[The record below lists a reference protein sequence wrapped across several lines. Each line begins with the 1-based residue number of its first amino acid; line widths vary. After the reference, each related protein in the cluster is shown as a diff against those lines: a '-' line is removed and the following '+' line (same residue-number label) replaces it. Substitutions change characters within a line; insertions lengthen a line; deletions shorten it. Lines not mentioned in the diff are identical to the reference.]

1 MKYNKLLNRDEFY
14 KNIGLDRI
22 AMREKIL
29 EVIPQ
34 KNKQI
39 LEIGTGK
46 GTLTKVLAQ
55 NGFSITSVDICAAQ
69 QKEAQQTIIENG
81 LQHKVQFI
89 IANAEQLPF
98 KDNALTTVVC
108 AYTFHHLPAPFK
120 AIKEMLRVCSKTL
133 ILVEFNQKGFAAV
146 AKAHELEG
154 NTHEENGIP
163 FSEVPKQL
171 QNKNIPIQ
179 YWADDWQ
186 EIYILNKGA

>member
-1 MKYNKLLNRDEFY
+1 MNNQPMLDRDGFY
-14 KNIGLDRI
+14 KSIGLDRI

-39 LEIGTGK
+39 LEVGTGK
-46 GTLTKVLAQ
+46 GTLTKVLAK

-69 QKEAQQTIIENG
+69 QKEAQQTIIQNG

-98 KDNALTTVVC
+98 KDNTFTTVVC
-108 AYTFHHLPAPFK
+108 AYTFHHLPEPFK
-120 AIKEMLRVCSKTL
+120 AIKEMLRVCSKTM

-154 NTHEENGIP
+154 NKHEENGIP

-179 YWADDWQ
+179 YWTDDWQ
-186 EIYILNKGA
+186 DIYLINKGA